1 MLRGG
6 LEGCLEDE
14 GSHYQ
19 LLGTRVNV
27 REEIVLIDPIIT
39 HTSAICEICLL

>member
-1 MLRGG
+1 MVRGG

-27 REEIVLIDPIIT
+27 REEIVLIDPVIT
-39 HTSAICEICLL
+39 TYQCNV